1 MPNGRNSSLEPVSFR
16 RGKPPCAPQYS
27 RQSSN
32 GATAGGGKDAL
43 IEARIRS
50 LEDAA
55 DAATTANVVMK
66 RLYGRAL
73 IKRRAAERERDNL
86 RKQLAARDAVADS
99 SEHLSAPPTPVRT
112 AGNGAEDD
120 DRRSCA
126 SFASSALFGDDR
138 DAQLDSLVDLLEL
151 LEAKIAIV
159 PKGAAD
165 GINGNG
171 SAFGGAGSTR
181 ASSIR
186 GLDSTMIRAKNT
198 LAANRPYSTIP
209 DLVAERNALRSQL
222 DAVKNTSRDGHP
234 PSFEQMAAMRASLS
248 DARADATAW
257 RARASALERLRNGA
271 GIGIQVTTAKLQS
284 DLADAKRTIGRL
296 VSERRSLRVA
306 GAASSSVQHQSPGPK
321 SAVPQPQPVR
331 DPRLA
336 PSPDVMRRVLEWRE
350 RACSEVAVSTAAVQA
365 ERTTSTTAIPYT
377 VPISESRK
385 ARMAAREISKEA
397 SSRRKAA
404 AKERGRNDRPE
415 RARVTARTEKGM
427 EHLMPERLKSDLSER
442 AANAVNSLNIRGR
455 GFLDRESVV
464 LSERSEQNGNMHG
477 ATSEAESNTS
487 THRIVGRHLSFGSA
501 AGAPVPSST
510 PSDFFGAAATMQ
522 SDGLRGLIAD

>member
-1 MPNGRNSSLEPVSFR
+1 MTNGRNTTLDPVTFR
-16 RGKPPCAPQYS
+16 RGKPPCAPTFS
-27 RQSSN
+27 RHSSN
-32 GATAGGGKDAL
+32 AATAGGGKDSL

-55 DAATTANVVMK
+55 DAAATANVVMK

-86 RKQLAARDAVADS
+86 RKQLTARDAVADS
-99 SEHLSAPPTPVRT
+99 SEHLSTPATPVRT
-112 AGNGAEDD
+112 VNGTDEDD
-120 DRRSCA
+120 KRSCA
-126 SFASSALFGDDR
+126 SFASTALFGDDR

-151 LEAKIAIV
+151 LEAKIAIA
-159 PKGAAD
+159 PKGAPDAA
-165 GINGNG
+165 INGIGGTG
-171 SAFGGAGSTR
+171 SR

-186 GLDSTMIRAKNT
+186 GLDSTMIRAKHT
-198 LAANRPYSTIP
+198 LAANRPSSTIP
-209 DLVAERNALRSQL
+209 DLVAERDALRSQL
-222 DAVKNTSRDGHP
+222 DAMKNTSRDGNP
-234 PSFEQMAAMRASLS
+234 PTFEQMASLRASLS

-271 GIGIQVTTAKLQS
+271 GIGIQVNTAKLQS

-306 GAASSSVQHQSPGPK
+306 GASSVQHQSPAPK
-321 SAVPQPQPVR
+321 SAVPPAVR

-336 PSPDVMRRVLEWRE
+336 PSPDVIRRVQEWRE
-350 RACSEVAVSTAAVQA
+350 RASSEVAVSNIAVQA
-365 ERTTSTTAIPYT
+365 ERTTSAIPYT

-385 ARMAAREISKEA
+385 ARMAAREISKES

-415 RARVTARTEKGM
+415 KVKVTARTEKGM

-442 AANAVNSLNIRGR
+442 AANAISIRSR
-455 GFLDRESVV
+455 GLLDRESVV
-464 LSERSEQNGNMHG
+464 LSERSEQIQG

-501 AGAPVPSST
+501 AGAPVPSTT

-522 SDGLRGLIAD
+522 SDGLRGLISD